1 MPRIRSFVLGVAGL
15 GLALS
20 MTACAPATAD
30 ANAAYCASSAAVQ
43 SEVAKLKAMATSSTV
58 TLNDLSAQR
67 NEVAKANAAA
77 AKDAEKVGD
86 EVKKEIASADNAF
99 DQAIKAIPGSA
110 TVSEASA
117 AYQAAIKD
125 WDQAMLSIRTKVG
138 CK

>member
-1 MPRIRSFVLGVAGL
+1 MPRIRSFALGLAGL
-15 GLALS
+15 GLAMS

-117 AYQAAIKD
+117 AYQTAIKD

>member
-1 MPRIRSFVLGVAGL
+1 MPRIRSFALGLAGL
-15 GLALS
+15 GLAMS

-86 EVKKEIASADNAF
+86 EVKKEVVAADNAF